1 MATGS
6 VTLDLDGIARD
17 AAAIGWTVEPHGRR
31 KPSLGLARET
41 RRGEVSVLIWPD
53 GEVECWHEEFDGV
66 RTAMPW
72 AVVGPLYRIIEQHKT
87 EG

>member
-6 VTLDLDGIARD
+6 VTLDLDAIAAG
-17 AAAIGWTVEPHGRR
+17 AAPLGWTVGGKSADVLRLIR
-31 KPSLGLARET
+31 LADRSWVTVE
-41 RRGEVSVLIWPD
+41 RD
-53 GEVECWHEEFDGV
+53 GWI
-66 RTAMPW
+66 AMDANW